1 MFARASTFLPRLGSS
16 ARGLAYAG
24 TKNGYFGFRS
34 RWQEARF
41 AALGPGHGCGY
52 FNSRGFR
59 HAHPTAGAS

>member
-1 MFARASTFLPRLGSS
+1 MFARGSTFLPRLGSS

-41 AALGPGHGCGY
+41 AALGPGAWL
-52 FNSRGFR
+52 RLLQ
-59 HAHPTAGAS
+59 